1 VRHLPSAIK
10 QLLALRNPH
19 PLPSPAVPQLRQL
32 LVKTHQ
38 DAVHRKAET
47 GWLVLTT
54 CTLLTVNR
62 PSTIGELYRFV
73 ANDGSSTTSL
83 AKSVNKAAII
93 RESALKSTIFV
104 GVPRVILSLA
114 ALNEAL
120 DDEVKTA
127 LRKYSRRLATPENIE
142 STVKRGRFLW
152 DSIYMPHA
160 DKLRDK
166 LGSYHPDFI
175 SFIIQSYGTVLSPLP
190 GETKQYSDDS
200 DSNDPDQGNL
210 SRALGSIVGI
220 ACLRAEERVVPQL
233 TSHVFGLLKARQIQ
247 TLSAEDTWLSSDE
260 GTEWVIRTV
269 DEILDV
275 VSSEG
280 QVEQSKVKL

>member
-1 VRHLPSAIK
+1 MYSHSFLKAPSSLIHRHSLFFGVSA
-10 QLLALRNPH
+10 
-19 PLPSPAVPQLRQL
+19 
-32 LVKTHQ
+32 
-38 DAVHRKAET
+38 
-47 GWLVLTT
+47 
-54 CTLLTVNR
+54 
-62 PSTIGELYRFV
+62 
-73 ANDGSSTTSL
+73 
-83 AKSVNKAAII
+83 
-93 RESALKSTIFV
+93 
-104 GVPRVILSLA
+104 
-114 ALNEAL
+114 
-120 DDEVKTA
+120 
-127 LRKYSRRLATPENIE
+127 
-142 STVKRGRFLW
+142 
-152 DSIYMPHA
+152 
-160 DKLRDK
+160 
-166 LGSYHPDFI
+166 
-175 SFIIQSYGTVLSPLP
+175 FIIQSYGTVLSPLP

-210 SRALGSIVGI
+210 SQALGSIVGI